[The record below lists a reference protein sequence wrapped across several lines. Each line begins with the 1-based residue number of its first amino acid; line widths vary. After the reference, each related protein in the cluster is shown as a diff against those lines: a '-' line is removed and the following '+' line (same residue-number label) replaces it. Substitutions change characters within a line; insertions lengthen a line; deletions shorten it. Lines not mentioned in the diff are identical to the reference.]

1 MIFLCMGLGIL
12 TGLFFGEMVA
22 FLDVVGEVWIKLLQM
37 TVLPY
42 VMVSLIIGLGSLNY
56 SEALLL
62 ARKGSVM
69 LLLLWAVTLVVV
81 FLFPFTFPDWE
92 SSSFFSTAMTE
103 KRA

>member
-1 MIFLCMGLGIL
+1 LGIL
-12 TGLFFGEMVA
+12 TGLFFGEMVG
-22 FLDVVGEVWIKLLQM
+22 FLEVIGEVWIKLLQM

-69 LLLLWAVTLVVV
+69 CCCYGV
-81 FLFPFTFPDWE
+81 
-92 SSSFFSTAMTE
+92 S
-103 KRA
+103 R